1 MMSMLML
8 NMQSSIQMLPL
19 LQQRQMQQK
28 QNGMQFQTY
37 ISQMQALNSM
47 LHTLSYGTP
56 LSELNKLHS
65 GVKNQFESYN
75 NEVSS
80 RLKGV
85 INQVKDMNKATELEK
100 EKLQQQLNDPD
111 MRSDDD
117 NEEFKDELDRLE
129 EGIEA
134 KYQAKAHANQ
144 PVSVGGAPDYSTS
157 SKPKASQVFQSAAA
171 LSQSPIYSQ
180 PQQSYAPQNWQFQNP
195 YYQQM
200 PNQMQVPYGYE
211 WQYDPTM
218 SRTSK
223 KSEKKK
229 KKKESRSSSSSSDR
243 KKKKKKVKRK
253 DSESESKVSALD
265 SPREVPDK
273 ANNDVQ
279 NQFNAMFP
287 GMPNMDKMD
296 PMTRNMALLNMLNAL
311 NEPDVKK
318 KKKKRK
324 HRDEVDFF

>member
-1 MMSMLML
+1 MSMLML

-100 EKLQQQLNDPD
+100 EKIQQQLNDPD
-111 MRSDDD
+111 MKSEDDD
-117 NEEFKDELDRLE
+117 EEFKDELDKLE
-129 EGIEA
+129 ENIEA
-134 KYQAKAHANQ
+134 KYQAKAQATQ
-144 PVSVGGAPDYSTS
+144 PISVGGAPDYSTS
-157 SKPKASQVFQSAAA
+157 SKPKASQAFQNAAA
-171 LSQSPIYSQ
+171 FSQAPAFSQ
-180 PQQSYAPQNWQFQNP
+180 PQQFYGFQQPQYHNP
-195 YYQQM
+195 YYTQAM
-200 PNQMQVPYGYE
+200 NQNQVPYGFE
-211 WQYDPTM
+211 WQYDPTA
-218 SRTSK
+218 SKTTK

-229 KKKESRSSSSSSDR
+229 KKRDSSSSSSDH
-243 KKKKKKVKRK
+243 KKKKKKATRK

-265 SPREVPDK
+265 SPREGSAKPDK
-273 ANNDVQ
+273 NMQDQ
-279 NQFNAMFP
+279 MNALFP
-287 GMPNMDKMD
+287 GMPNLDKMD
-296 PMTRNMALLNMLNAL
+296 PMARNMALLNMLNSL

-318 KKKKRK
+318 KKKKKAK
-324 HRDEVDFF
+324 HRDEVTPHNL